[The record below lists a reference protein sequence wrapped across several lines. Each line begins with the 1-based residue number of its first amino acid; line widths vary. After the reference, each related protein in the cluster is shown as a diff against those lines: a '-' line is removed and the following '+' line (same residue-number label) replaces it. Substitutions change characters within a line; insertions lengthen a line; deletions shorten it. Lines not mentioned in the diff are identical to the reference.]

1 MNKLFLFITFF
12 ALLTCAQSQSI
23 TAAGTIV
30 ADMTWNTD
38 TVFVTDDVF
47 VPDSVSLTIAPGV
60 HILVARQK
68 AIQVQGALLAQG
80 TIESPIR
87 FSALDTLY
95 NSDTT
100 SFLGTW
106 KGLFFLD
113 MNLHTDSSILD
124 YCVIEHGGA
133 YGPGHPNKRGGGIFV
148 QNSSKIRISN
158 SVIQHNY
165 AQWSGGGIYL
175 TENSSILIKDNI
187 IRNNAAGNEGG
198 GIMSGEGCS
207 PLIIGNLI
215 IENTATK
222 YVELIPGVFGYNG
235 RGGGVCISTLT
246 DATPPK
252 VIGNVVCN
260 NFSNSGGGVYESSFE
275 THVVSNIITNNIG
288 IGLMAGVTISR
299 SSLLNN
305 TIYNNIDI
313 GVFINSEEIN
323 FRNNII
329 HNNFLYYQQQLV
341 DTIDILYDL
350 EMSDEI
356 FTYNNVGTAKE
367 QISPNY
373 SGDLVNIGEGNI
385 NEPPQF
391 VRESA
396 GPGLD
401 YKGYE
406 ADWRLVQGD
415 ADIDAGTTSGL
426 LDILPEK
433 DAYGGERIQG
443 ATIDIGAVE
452 YDPMVSVDAPLAG
465 EETEVGIYPNPFSGQ
480 VWIELKNALHT
491 NWDVLIWNEHGQLIA
506 SHHLNGSLVGLAT
519 SEFPAGVY
527 FCEGRSEDGKRLFMR
542 KMVKGK

>member
-158 SVIQHNY
+158 SIIQHNY

-175 TENSSILIKDNI
+175 TENSSILIKNNI

-222 YVELIPGVFGYNG
+222 YVELIPGSFGYNG

-246 DATPPK
+246 DAIPPK
-252 VIGNVVCN
+252 VIGNVICN
-260 NFSNSGGGVYESSFE
+260 NFSNSGSGVYESSFE
-275 THVVSNIITNNIG
+275 THVISNIITNNIG
-288 IGLMAGVTISR
+288 LGLFSGLTINTSY
-299 SSLLNN
+299 LLNN
-305 TIYNNIDI
+305 TIFNNVGI
-313 GVFINSEEIN
+313 GIRVLSDETN
-323 FRNNII
+323 FRNNLVR
-329 HNNFLYYQQQLV
+329 NNFFYFLQQLV

-356 FTYNNVGTAKE
+356 FT
-367 QISPNY
+367 S
-373 SGDLVNIGEGNI
+373 IGGRRI
-385 NEPPQF
+385 GSRHVSQPLF
-391 VRESA
+391 GAS
-396 GPGLD
+396 LD
-401 YKGYE
+401 
-406 ADWRLVQGD
+406 R
-415 ADIDAGTTSGL
+415 T
-426 LDILPEK
+426 EK
-433 DAYGGERIQG
+433 C
-443 ATIDIGAVE
+443 
-452 YDPMVSVDAPLAG
+452 
-465 EETEVGIYPNPFSGQ
+465 
-480 VWIELKNALHT
+480 
-491 NWDVLIWNEHGQLIA
+491 A
-506 SHHLNGSLVGLAT
+506 SHQLVFIDL
-519 SEFPAGVY
+519 E
-527 FCEGRSEDGKRLFMR
+527 
-542 KMVKGK
+542 